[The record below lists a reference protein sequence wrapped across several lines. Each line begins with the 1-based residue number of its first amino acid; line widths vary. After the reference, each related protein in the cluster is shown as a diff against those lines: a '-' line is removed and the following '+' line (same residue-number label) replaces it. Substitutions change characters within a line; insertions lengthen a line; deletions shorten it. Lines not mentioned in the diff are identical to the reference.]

1 MARLK
6 AKTKTPLADAVEN
19 PEDVGE
25 LRRSILEYLETHNVM
40 TIASCVKDVPWAAAV
55 FYASD
60 GLDLYFFSKP
70 RSRHGVNMAANA
82 EVSAAIHED
91 YNNWREIRGIQL
103 EGRAERLRGLKM
115 QARFWKVYT
124 KKFPFVKEFFR
135 EGSKREMGEMREA
148 VQRKLAGIRLYRI
161 VPLAVWYL
169 DNSRGF
175 GHREILEI
183 PAAEASPRKR

>member
-1 MARLK
+1 MARQK
-6 AKTKTPLADAVEN
+6 EKSKTPPGQD
-19 PEDVGE
+19 PDQ
-25 LRRSILEYLETHNVM
+25 LRRDILEYLETHNVM
-40 TIASCVKDVPWAAAV
+40 TIASCAKDVPWAAAV

-60 GLDLYFFSKP
+60 GLDLYFFSNP

-82 EVSAAIHED
+82 AVSAAIHED
-91 YNNWREIRGIQL
+91 YSNWREIRGIQL

-135 EGSKREMGEMREA
+135 AGAMQEMRKMRET

-161 VPLAVWYL
+161 VPRAVWYL

-175 GHREILEI
+175 GHREMLEL
-183 PAAEASPRKR
+183 PAAEANPRKR